1 MYMFKKHTQLAE
13 QRGVSL
19 RRLHG
24 WESRIQLLTKQSI
37 TLRETDTQER
47 TYKVKR
53 YQDNDKD
60 NERTVNTQGRAE
72 ETRDDKQ
79 EKLFLKI
86 WVLFP
91 AV

>member
-1 MYMFKKHTQLAE
+1 M
-13 QRGVSL
+13 
-19 RRLHG
+19 
-24 WESRIQLLTKQSI
+24 
-37 TLRETDTQER
+37 DTQER
-47 TYKVKR
+47 THKVKR
-53 YQDNDKD
+53 YQDYDKD

-72 ETRDDKQ
+72 ETRDDKL

>member
-13 QRGVSL
+13 LRGVSL
-19 RRLHG
+19 IRLHG
-24 WESRIQLLTKQSI
+24 WGFRIQLLTKQSI
-37 TLRETDTQER
+37 TLREIDTQEC
-47 TYKVKR
+47 TCKVKR

-60 NERTVNTQGRAE
+60 NARTVNTQGGAE